1 MLYHVSHKN
10 RFTIFDDR
18 GQQNVIESRI
28 QSCILIWGHAC
39 LIYVITYFHEQ
50 GVATCI
56 SKLQV
61 VQRFQT
67 FFSVSATFESTFYTE
82 FAAIMTRARSTN
94 EWAGRFSSLLQPKWL
109 FMATKSS
116 SKDMP
121 RRKPQKAMAT
131 ISLSHST

>member
-67 FFSVSATFESTFYTE
+67 FF
-82 FAAIMTRARSTN
+82 
-94 EWAGRFSSLLQPKWL
+94 
-109 FMATKSS
+109 
-116 SKDMP
+116 
-121 RRKPQKAMAT
+121 
-131 ISLSHST
+131 